1 VKKEIKDPTQLN
13 NLENRIKAYT
23 HKIQIKSFLDEAD
36 KAEFIGNMKKAL
48 DQYQEGLYFLKKD
61 NIDDTQKSNKRL

>member
-61 NIDDTQKSNKRL
+61 NINDTQKSNKRL